1 MVAHRG
7 RFVAYFRV
15 SSDRQ
20 GRSGLG
26 LDAQKTA
33 VQARLNG
40 GPWSLVGEF
49 VEIESGR
56 KAQRPQLLAALAAC
70 KKHKAKLV
78 VAKLDRLTRNVR
90 FMLTLIDS
98 GVDVLFCD
106 LPEVSGAMGR
116 FILTTMAST
125 AELEAGLVSERT
137 KAALAAAKRRGRKL
151 GTYGPVLAAKNH
163 AEAVARANQLEPAIR
178 EMQSQGYKL
187 LDMAAEL
194 NKRKIA
200 TPRGGEWHPQTVKRV
215 VQRLEGEQ

>member
-1 MVAHRG
+1 
-7 RFVAYFRV
+7 V
-15 SSDRQ
+15 STDRQ
-20 GRSGLG
+20 GMSGLG
-26 LDAQKTA
+26 LAAQKDA

-40 GPWSLVGEF
+40 GPWALVGEF
-49 VEIESGR
+49 VEVESGR
-56 KAQRPQLLAALAAC
+56 RAKRPQLLAALATC
-70 KKHKAKLV
+70 KRQKAKLV

-106 LPEVSGAMGR
+106 LPEITGAMGR
-116 FILTTMAST
+116 FLLTTMAST

-151 GTYGPVLAAKNH
+151 GTYGRVLAARNH
-163 AEAVARANQLEPAIR
+163 AEAVARANQLGPVIR

-215 VQRLEGEQ
+215 VQRLETKRGGGQ